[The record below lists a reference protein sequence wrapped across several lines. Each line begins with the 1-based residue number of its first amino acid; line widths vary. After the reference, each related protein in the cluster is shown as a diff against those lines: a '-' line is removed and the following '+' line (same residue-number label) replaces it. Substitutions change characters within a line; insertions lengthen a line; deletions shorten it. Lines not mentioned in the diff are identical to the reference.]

1 MAVRFWLKMR
11 PEDVRPNTTRSQ
23 TNKMIMN
30 GFLSLSL
37 STHTHTF
44 THTHT
49 LTLTRTHTHSCTHIH
64 AHTHSHT
71 HTHTQSLSHTHTRTC
86 AHAHTFIYSLFLESH
101 TLSISFCSQ
110 SPLSSCLL
118 VVSSLSLR
126 ELLET
131 DRTSFRG
138 SKNLQFALNCGL
150 HRHNCAIKK
159 TAVLG
164 SIPGIPENFYLD
176 FVYVAG
182 IY

>member
-1 MAVRFWLKMR
+1 MQSHSRSDIFALS
-11 PEDVRPNTTRSQ
+11 NTHA
-23 TNKMIMN
+23 
-30 GFLSLSL
+30 
-37 STHTHTF
+37 HTHA
-44 THTHT
+44 HTHLRT
-49 LTLTRTHTHSCTHIH
+49 HTRTHTHTH
-64 AHTHSHT
+64 AHA
-71 HTHTQSLSHTHTRTC
+71 RT
-86 AHAHTFIYSLFLESH
+86 HAHTFIYSLFLESH

-164 SIPGIPENFYLD
+164 SIPGIPEKFYLE
-176 FVYVAG
+176 FFYVAG